1 MDNAIIV
8 SVPYRGYSFFNFPR
22 LQTIYD
28 APDSKVSVPYRG
40 YSFFNTPTKTSQTKQ
55 KQSVSVPY
63 RGYSFFN
70 LFLVSLYCLFLFP
83 SLTGVIRFLIII
95 LNGLGGL
102 NSSGVSVPYRGY
114 SFFNFNEKDKRKCNK
129 HKQWFP
135 SLTGVIR
142 FLIKLYKTVEKR
154 KEEKSFRP
162 LQGLFVF

>member
-83 SLTGVIRFLIII
+83 SLTGVIRFLI
-95 LNGLGGL
+95 NGTIWH
-102 NSSGVSVPYRGY
+102 V
-114 SFFNFNEKDKRKCNK
+114 CNIK
-129 HKQWFP
+129 KYQFP

-142 FLIKLYKTVEKR
+142 FLINGKI
-154 KEEKSFRP
+154 
-162 LQGLFVF
+162 

>member
-83 SLTGVIRFLIII
+83 SLTGVIRFLIAT
-95 LNGLGGL
+95 
-102 NSSGVSVPYRGY
+102 
-114 SFFNFNEKDKRKCNK
+114 
-129 HKQWFP
+129 KQ
-135 SLTGVIR
+135 
-142 FLIKLYKTVEKR
+142 
-154 KEEKSFRP
+154 
-162 LQGLFVF
+162 